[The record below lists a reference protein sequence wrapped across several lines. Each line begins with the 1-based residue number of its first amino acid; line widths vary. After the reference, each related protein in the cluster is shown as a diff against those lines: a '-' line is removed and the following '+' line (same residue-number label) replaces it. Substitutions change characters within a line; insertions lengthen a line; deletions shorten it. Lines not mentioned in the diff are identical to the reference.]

1 MIVQKL
7 KDFLD
12 INKVKYVA
20 IKHSTAYTAQEVA
33 ASAHVPGELLAKTV
47 IVKVDG
53 KLAMAVLRAT
63 DIIDMNRLEE
73 VTDAR
78 NLELA
83 QENEFRGLFPD
94 CEIGAMPPF
103 GNLYGIPV
111 FVEERLSKDKEIAFN
126 AGSHA
131 ELIRLAYED
140 FNRLVKPAT
149 GTFAMRLT
157 ACL

>member
-12 INKVKYVA
+12 NNHVKYIA
-20 IKHSTAYTAQEVA
+20 IKHSSAYTAQEVA

-47 IVKVDG
+47 MVKVGG
-53 KLAMAVLRAT
+53 KIAMAVLRAT
-63 DIIDMNRLEE
+63 DIIDLNRLEE
-73 VTDAR
+73 VVGAGMIQ
-78 NLELA
+78 LA
-83 QENEFRGLFPD
+83 HESEFRELFPGCD
-94 CEIGAMPPF
+94 VGAMPPF

-111 FVEERLSKDKEIAFN
+111 FVEEHLSQDKDIAFN

-131 ELIRLAYED
+131 ELIRLAYQD
-140 FNRLVKPAT
+140 YDRLVKPKVAR
-149 GTFAMRLT
+149 FAIRST

>member
-111 FVEERLSKDKEIAFN
+111 FVEERLSQDKEIAFN